1 MDLLK
6 NGNWQLR
13 KMGGIPDLKGRN
25 KMLSIGRFT
34 PLEIMPRCSAAGLDF
49 RIIPA
54 GFNAPLEFLTG
65 FTLNSNSVNNHNLC
79 FIIYCIKDAIV
90 ACPDAVSFFLRELF
104 GSIRPWIGSQG
115 KNSFVNGSSLFCR
128 NFLCFFAGFFF
139 DDDFVAQFFSQVL
152 RKLSYGIKE
161 VASLSALRRSL
172 ASSKSSSN
180 SRMFSYS
187 LRLRI
192 TAFLFP
198 FLLTINSGLTFSTT
212 LCISFLLSVPILF
225 INNIAQNI
233 FQYQIFKA
241 SWMEG

>member
-1 MDLLK
+1 MKKSIKDNGSLK
-6 NGNWQLR
+6 NWKLAIENRQLR
-13 KMGGIPDLKGRN
+13 KMGGVPGLKGRN

-54 GFNAPLEFLTG
+54 GLNAPLGFELQRLEFLTG
-65 FTLNSNSVNNHNLC
+65 FTLNFNSVNNDNL
-79 FIIYCIKDAIV
+79 
-90 ACPDAVSFFLRELF
+90 
-104 GSIRPWIGSQG
+104 
-115 KNSFVNGSSLFCR
+115 
-128 NFLCFFAGFFF
+128 AGFF
-139 DDDFVAQFFSQVL
+139 DDDFVAQFFSQAL

-192 TAFLFP
+192 TAFLLP
-198 FLLTINSGLTFSTT
+198 FLLTIN
-212 LCISFLLSVPILF
+212 
-225 INNIAQNI
+225 
-233 FQYQIFKA
+233 
-241 SWMEG
+241 

>member
-1 MDLLK
+1 
-6 NGNWQLR
+6 
-13 KMGGIPDLKGRN
+13 
-25 KMLSIGRFT
+25 MLSRGYFP
-34 PLEIMPRCSAAGLDF
+34 PLEIMPRHSAAGLDF

-54 GFNAPLEFLTG
+54 GFNAPLKFLTG
-65 FTLNSNSVNNHNLC
+65 FTLNFNSVNNDNLC

-90 ACPDAVSFFLRELF
+90 ASPDTVSFFLRELF
-104 GSIRPWIGSQG
+104 GSIRPWIGNQG
-115 KNSFVNGSSLFCR
+115 KNSFINGSSIFCR
-128 NFLCFFAGFFF
+128 NFLCFLAGFFF
-139 DDDFVAQFFSQVL
+139 DYDFIAQFSSQVF
-152 RKLSYGIKE
+152 RKLSYGIKD

-192 TAFLFP
+192 TAFLLP

-233 FQYQIFKA
+233 VNYQIFKTRWKGA
-241 SWMEG
+241 YSVKV